1 MRFVQLEPDVEAG
14 RGISISIRQT
24 CVGAVRVSFQQ
35 VAELLNR
42 LLHHVAVN
50 LAERIRCRLRVCRVR
65 MAHHLKARRNAPP
78 PKSGGDSETML

>member
-65 MAHHLKARRNAPP
+65 MPHHLKAHAESRRHRNRA
-78 PKSGGDSETML
+78 GDYRN